1 MSDAISIALLV
12 PALNES
18 GNIERTA
25 RVMREAVDTGIVQS
39 ATVLDGG
46 STDETV
52 ALARGCGVA
61 VLAVAGVRADLG
73 PVLGKGDSLWR
84 GTQAVNAD
92 AYVFLDADLGNV
104 DVRHVESL
112 VDTLLDNDDAMLVKG
127 AFRRVDEKGVARAQ
141 PAGRVSEEVAVPL
154 LSLVDAELAALR
166 QPLSGQVAVRSGVI
180 AQCGMVTGYGIE
192 IAMVI
197 DTWRSFGSRS
207 IVEAELGDINNR
219 WKPDDA
225 LAQVRD
231 EVAAGARLC
240 GVESESVASRAMPGV
255 VRR

>member
-1 MSDAISIALLV
+1 MSDAINVALLV
-12 PALNES
+12 PALDEA

-25 RVMREAVDTGIVQS
+25 RVMRESIDAGIVQS
-39 ATVLDGG
+39 ATVLDSG
-46 STDETV
+46 STDSTA
-52 ALARGCGVA
+52 ALARACGVA
-61 VLAVAGVRADLG
+61 VLTVADVRTDLG

-112 VDTLLDNDDAMLVKG
+112 VDTLLNNDDALLVKG
-127 AFRRVDEKGVARAQ
+127 AFRRVDENGVPRAQ

-154 LSLVDAELAALR
+154 LSLVDDRLAALR
-166 QPLSGQVAVRSGVI
+166 QPLSGQVAVRTEVI
-180 AQCGMVTGYGIE
+180 AQCGVVTGYGIE

-197 DTWRSFGSRS
+197 DTWRTFGSRS

-225 LAQVRD
+225 LNHVRD
-231 EVAAGARLC
+231 EVLAGARLC
-240 GVESESVASRAMPGV
+240 GVELPAAGAHDMPGV